1 MNQSIYK
8 IQNEFQLII
17 AEVINNEGEITP
29 ELETALTIN
38 KEQLQSKAVD
48 YCYVIKQLDYDC
60 EQIDNEIARLNKLK
74 KVRSNLTDR
83 LKNTVSS
90 AMQLYDV
97 EKIETPLIKLSFRN
111 SESVEIT
118 NEQQL
123 DACFI
128 VTKTV
133 STPDKKAIK
142 DAIKNGELVCGATI
156 SYNKNLQIR

>member
-1 MNQSIYK
+1 MNIYK

-60 EQIDNEIARLNKLK
+60 EQIDNEIVRLNKLK

-90 AMQLYDV
+90 AMQLYEV

-133 STPDKKAIK
+133 TTPDKKAIK
-142 DAIKNGELVCGATI
+142 DAIKNGVFVEGATI
-156 SYNKNLQIR
+156 SYNKNLQIK

>member
-1 MNQSIYK
+1 MNIFL
-8 IQNEFQLII
+8 IQNEYQLLINQII
-17 AEVINNEGEITP
+17 EADGELTSEI
-29 ELETALTIN
+29 ETALTIN

-48 YCYVIKQLDYDC
+48 YSYVIKQLDSDC
-60 EQIDNEIARLNKLK
+60 EQIDAELKRLQQIK
-74 KVRSNLTDR
+74 KVRTNLAER
-83 LKNTVSS
+83 LKNTISD
-90 AMQLYDV
+90 AMNLYEV

-118 NEQQL
+118 NESQL

-142 DAIKNGELVCGATI
+142 DAIKSGVFVEGATI

>member
-1 MNQSIYK
+1 MKQSIYQ
-8 IQNEFQLII
+8 IQNEYQLII
-17 AEVINNEGEITP
+17 SEIINNEGEITP

-48 YCYVIKQLDYDC
+48 YSYVIKSLDSDC
-60 EQIDNEIARLNKLK
+60 EQIDAELKRLQQLK
-74 KVRSNLTDR
+74 KVRTNLAER
-83 LKNTVSS
+83 LKNTISD
-90 AMQLYDV
+90 AMNLYEV

-118 NEQQL
+118 NESQL

-133 STPDKKAIK
+133 TSPDKKAIK
-142 DAIKNGELVCGATI
+142 DAIKNGVLVEGATI
-156 SYNKNLQIR
+156 SYNKNLQIK

>member
-74 KVRSNLTDR
+74 KVRTNLTDR

-118 NEQQL
+118 NESQL

-133 STPDKKAIK
+133 TSPDKKAIK
-142 DAIKNGELVCGATI
+142 DAIKSGVLVCGATI

>member
-1 MNQSIYK
+1 MKQSIYQ

-29 ELETALTIN
+29 EIETALTIN
-38 KEQLQSKAVD
+38 KEQLQSKAID
-48 YCYVIKQLDYDC
+48 YSYVIKQIDSDC
-60 EQIDNEIARLNKLK
+60 EQIDAELKRLQQLK
-74 KVRSNLTDR
+74 KVRTNLAER
-83 LKNTVSS
+83 LKDTISN
-90 AMQLYDV
+90 AMNLYEV

-118 NEQQL
+118 NESQL

-133 STPDKKAIK
+133 SSPDKKAIK
-142 DAIKNGELVCGATI
+142 DAIKNGVFVEGATI

>member
-1 MNQSIYK
+1 MNQSIYQIK
-8 IQNEFQLII
+8 NEYQLII

-90 AMQLYDV
+90 AMQLFEV

-118 NEQQL
+118 NESQL

-133 STPDKKAIK
+133 TTPDKKAIK
-142 DAIKNGELVCGATI
+142 DAIKSGQLVCGATI
-156 SYNKNLQIR
+156 SYNKNLQIK

>member
-17 AEVINNEGEITP
+17 AEVINNDGEITP
-29 ELETALTIN
+29 ELETALNIN

-133 STPDKKAIK
+133 TTPDKKAIK
-142 DAIKNGELVCGATI
+142 DAIKSGVLVCGATI

>member
-1 MNQSIYK
+1 MNIYQ

-48 YCYVIKQLDYDC
+48 YSYVIKQLDSDC
-60 EQIDNEIARLNKLK
+60 EQIDAELKRLQQIK
-74 KVRSNLTDR
+74 KVRTNLAER
-83 LKNTVSS
+83 LKNTISD
-90 AMQLYDV
+90 AMNLYEV

-118 NEQQL
+118 NEKQL

-133 STPDKKAIK
+133 SSPDKKAIK
-142 DAIKNGELVCGATI
+142 DAIKNGVFVEGATI
-156 SYNKNLQIR
+156 SYNKNLQIK

>member
-29 ELETALTIN
+29 ELETALIIN

-133 STPDKKAIK
+133 TTPDKKAIK
-142 DAIKNGELVCGATI
+142 DAIKSGVFVEGATI
-156 SYNKNLQIR
+156 SYNRNLQIK

>member
-1 MNQSIYK
+1 MNIFL
-8 IQNEFQLII
+8 IQNEYQLLINQII
-17 AEVINNEGEITP
+17 EAEGEITS
-29 ELETALTIN
+29 EIETALIIN

-48 YCYVIKQLDYDC
+48 YSYVIKSLDSDC
-60 EQIDNEIARLNKLK
+60 DAIDNEIKRLQQLK
-74 KVRSNLTDR
+74 KVRTNLSER
-83 LKNTVSS
+83 LKNTISN
-90 AMQLYDV
+90 AMNLYEV

-118 NEQQL
+118 NESQL
-123 DACFI
+123 DPCFI

-142 DAIKNGELVCGATI
+142 DAIKNGEIVTGATI

>member
-8 IQNEFQLII
+8 IQNDFQLII
-17 AEVINNEGEITP
+17 AEVINNDGEITP

-90 AMQLYDV
+90 AMQLFEV

-133 STPDKKAIK
+133 TTPDKKAIK
-142 DAIKNGELVCGATI
+142 DAIKSGVFVEGATI

>member
-1 MNQSIYK
+1 MNIYK

-118 NEQQL
+118 NESQL

-133 STPDKKAIK
+133 TSPDKKAIK
-142 DAIKNGELVCGATI
+142 DAIKSGQLVCGATI
-156 SYNKNLQIR
+156 SYNKNLQIK

>member
-1 MNQSIYK
+1 MNIYQ

-48 YCYVIKQLDYDC
+48 YSYVIKQLDSDC
-60 EQIDNEIARLNKLK
+60 EQIDAELKRLQQLK
-74 KVRSNLTDR
+74 KVRTNLAER
-83 LKNTVSS
+83 LKNTISD
-90 AMQLYDV
+90 AMNLYEV

-118 NEQQL
+118 NESQL
-123 DACFI
+123 DPCFI
-128 VTKTV
+128 VTKTIT
-133 STPDKKAIK
+133 TPDKKAIK
-142 DAIKNGELVCGATI
+142 DAIKNGEVVTGATI
-156 SYNKNLQIR
+156 SYNKNLQIK

>member
-1 MNQSIYK
+1 MNIYQ

-48 YCYVIKQLDYDC
+48 YSYVIKQLDSDC
-60 EQIDNEIARLNKLK
+60 EQIDAELKRLQQLK
-74 KVRSNLTDR
+74 KVRTNLSER
-83 LKNTVSS
+83 LKNTISD
-90 AMQLYDV
+90 AMNLYEV

-118 NEQQL
+118 NESQL
-123 DACFI
+123 DPCFI

-133 STPDKKAIK
+133 SSPDKKAIK
-142 DAIKNGELVCGATI
+142 DAIKSGAFVQGATI

>member
-8 IQNEFQLII
+8 IQSEFQLII

-90 AMQLYDV
+90 AMQLYEV

-133 STPDKKAIK
+133 TTPDKKAIK
-142 DAIKNGELVCGATI
+142 DAIKNGEIVTGATI
-156 SYNKNLQIR
+156 SYNRNLQIK

>member
-1 MNQSIYK
+1 MNIYK

-38 KEQLQSKAVD
+38 KEQLQSKAID
-48 YCYVIKQLDYDC
+48 YCYVIKSLESDC
-60 EQIDNEIARLNKLK
+60 EQIENEIARLNKLK
-74 KVRSNLTDR
+74 KVRFNLTDR

-118 NEQQL
+118 NESQL
-123 DACFI
+123 DDCFI

-133 STPDKKAIK
+133 TTPDKKAIK
-142 DAIKNGELVCGATI
+142 DAIKSGVFVEGATI

>member
-1 MNQSIYK
+1 MNIYQ

-17 AEVINNEGEITP
+17 AEVINNDGEITP

-38 KEQLQSKAVD
+38 KEQLQSKAID
-48 YCYVIKQLDYDC
+48 YSCVIKQLDSDC
-60 EQIDNEIARLNKLK
+60 EQIDAELKRLQQLK
-74 KVRSNLTDR
+74 KVRTNLAER
-83 LKNTVSS
+83 LKDTISN
-90 AMQLYDV
+90 AMNLYEV

-118 NEQQL
+118 NESQL

-142 DAIKNGELVCGATI
+142 DAIKSGVFVEGATI
-156 SYNKNLQIR
+156 SYNKNLQIK

>member
-8 IQNEFQLII
+8 IQNDFQLII

-90 AMQLYDV
+90 AMQLYNV

-118 NEQQL
+118 NESQL

-133 STPDKKAIK
+133 TTPDKKAIK
-142 DAIKNGELVCGATI
+142 DAIKSGQLVCGATI
-156 SYNKNLQIR
+156 SYNKNLQIK